1 MNGLI
6 EIVLLFFGVVI
17 VFKVLKGLIKF
28 VVTGV
33 LLALILS
40 IVFGGV
46 DIIQTIKGF
55 IWCVSMIIHS
65 WGDGMN
71 HKVKD
76 LINDLTESII
86 EKYQIQM
93 PIKDLDKV
101 VRRLGGCV
109 VVCDTNIPRGL
120 RREGDGFVVYVSPSQ
135 DEERRRFAIAQEL
148 GHLFLHMGY
157 LISKDLWN
165 KQDSRFYRPRDPLM
179 EHMANE
185 FATALL
191 MPRKEYIRIMELN
204 TVGETVE
211 TKDIAKYFGVSV
223 SIASNRGRDLGYLQ

>member
-1 MNGLI
+1 
-6 EIVLLFFGVVI
+6 
-17 VFKVLKGLIKF
+17 
-28 VVTGV
+28 
-33 LLALILS
+33 
-40 IVFGGV
+40 
-46 DIIQTIKGF
+46 
-55 IWCVSMIIHS
+55 MIIHS

-109 VVCDTNIPRGL
+109 VVCDTNISRGL